1 MKKITSFL
9 LLLCVALMGATTA
22 SAETIK
28 LTTSNGLPGQLSN
41 GQYTFESEAL
51 TAQSPFKYMRLTFF
65 DTYGHNTTADQF
77 KFVCISEFYLL
88 KEDGTE
94 IPLTVDNFS
103 TNAQETRE
111 GTGKGTMD
119 NICDDNTESGNYWHS
134 TWSSSIGEYHYLQ
147 IALPEDMDPIST
159 YKLKWITRN
168 QNNSPISLAVT
179 TATTAEDLN
188 NVQYTED
195 GKTYNIL
202 TSNNGL
208 PGTQGQTSVS
218 SQYSWSSNLITYDEP
233 VNKLVFKVIET
244 NTKARFGS
252 YPFFTLSEFK
262 VYDENGTQVTLTT
275 DNFECNAVHDGD
287 GQGIAGVC
295 DNNND
300 TYLHT
305 RYSGN
310 NPNTYHYL
318 KVILPTAMSKLKIAF
333 DSRNQNNV
341 PSVVEFAAYNDA
353 PTGYTAIDEGVYRIV
368 SANSNWANS
377 LKAITGSLQG
387 NSCSAGWEGVDVNDP
402 EQYWTIAG
410 NETDGYTLQNT
421 HFGDKKY
428 LTTTKNANGDT
439 DEKKYRGRPS
449 SLTDNGTKYKF
460 YYLGDGQYN
469 IFPVEFPYPLHCA
482 NQADNYAESTLTTW
496 AGDANSP
503 SSWTLVKSSE
513 LEASRISVKSAL
525 SGVSTTATVA
535 DNAIGTNPGQ
545 VNTNMSLDEL
555 KAAVTTR
562 NNAATAANT
571 AVAGEDVEA
580 MGSAYNA
587 LVTAKAVVPTPNAI
601 EANKYY
607 RLKGGASSTYAVAA
621 NAGGR
626 MTMAELSD
634 DNKASTIFYLDDNK
648 LLSYANGYYVYQTR
662 EIGALGNSCTW
673 TFTPNA
679 NKLGVMTLQA
689 GGTTGNVG
697 TWMYD
702 NFTNVGMVDRN
713 GQLAGD
719 NTNWYIEAVD
729 ELPVSISAAR
739 YATIY
744 APVALTIPAGVEA
757 YAAEFTDGKVMLTP
771 VEGTIPA
778 NTGVVLEGEK
788 GSHDFTITTTD
799 ATVTSALS
807 GNKATATVADDATAY
822 ILSKGTQGV
831 GFYKLNSTERTIQG
845 GRAFYTVPAST
856 ESAVAFIFG
865 GEVTGINNAVINNTN
880 NAPIYDLTGRKVAK
894 AVKGGLYIQN
904 GRKFIVK

>member
-28 LTTSNGLPGQLSN
+28 LTTSNGLPGQLNS

-51 TAQSPFKYMRLTFF
+51 TAQTPFKYMRLTFF
-65 DTYGHNTTADQF
+65 DTYGHNTTADNF

-103 TNAQETRE
+103 TNAQETQE
-111 GTGKGTMD
+111 GTGKGIMA
-119 NICDDNTESGNYWHS
+119 NICDDNTASSNYWHS
-134 TWSSSIGEYHYLQ
+134 TWSSAIGEYHYLQ

-179 TATTAEDLN
+179 TAATADGLN
-188 NVQYTED
+188 EVQYVE
-195 GKTYNIL
+195 GEKTYKIL
-202 TSNNGL
+202 SSSNGL
-208 PGTQGQTSVS
+208 PGTQGQTSIS
-218 SQYSWSSNLITYDEP
+218 EQYSWTSDLLTYDNP
-233 VNKLVFKVIET
+233 VNKLVFRVLGT
-244 NTKARFGS
+244 NTQARFGN
-252 YPFFTLSEFK
+252 YPFFTLSEFR
-262 VYDENGTQVTLTT
+262 VFDEEGNQITLTT

-295 DNNND
+295 DNNNS

-305 RYSGN
+305 RYSGT
-310 NPNTYHYL
+310 NPNAYHYL
-318 KVILPTAMSKLKIAF
+318 KVILPSAMSKLKIAF
-333 DSRNQNNV
+333 DSRNGNNV
-341 PSVVEFAAYNDA
+341 PKCVELEAYSDAAN
-353 PTGYTAIDEGVYRIV
+353 GYTAVDEGVYRIV

-377 LKAITGSLQG
+377 LKAITGSLRG

-402 EQYWTIAG
+402 EQYWAIAG
-410 NETDGYTLQNT
+410 NETEGYTLQST

-428 LTTTKNANGDT
+428 LTTDNGQG
-439 DEKKYRGRPS
+439 KKS
-449 SLTDNGTKYKF
+449 TLTDNGTKYKF

-469 IFPVEFPYPLHCA
+469 IFPDGSEYPLHCA
-482 NQADNYAESTLTTW
+482 NQADGWSESTLTTW
-496 AGDANSP
+496 QAGANSA
-503 SSWTLVKSSE
+503 SAWTLVKSTE
-513 LEASRISVKSAL
+513 LEASRTSLSSVI
-525 SGVSTTATVA
+525 SGVPTSVSVA

-545 VNTNMSLDEL
+545 VNTEMSLDEL
-555 KAAVTTR
+555 KAAVTARTE
-562 NNAATAANT
+562 AATT
-571 AVAGEDVEA
+571 ATTAKAGEDIAA
-580 MGSAYNA
+580 MGTAYNA
-587 LVTAKAVVPTPNAI
+587 LVAAKAAVPAANAI

-607 RLKGGASSTYAVAA
+607 RLKGAASSTYAVAA
-621 NAGGR
+621 NAGAQ
-626 MTMAELSD
+626 MTMAALSD
-634 DNKASTIFYLDDNK
+634 DNKAATIFYLDNNK
-648 LLSYANGYYVYQTR
+648 LLSYSNGYYVYQTR
-662 EIGALGNSCTW
+662 EIGELGKSCTW
-673 TFTPNA
+673 EFSPSTS
-679 NKLGVMTLQA
+679 KLGTMTLQA
-689 GGTTGNVG
+689 GGTTDNVG

-702 NFTNVGMVDRN
+702 NFTKVAMVDRN

-744 APVALTIPAGVEA
+744 APVALTIPEGVEA

-778 NTGVVLEGEK
+778 NTGVVLEGNQATYN
-788 GSHDFTITTTD
+788 FAITTTD

-807 GNKATATVADDATAY
+807 GNKATANVADDATAY

-856 ESAVAFIFG
+856 ESAIAFIFG